1 MRLYS
6 YFILLVIL
14 LTPMFLLAQ
23 KADDKDLTVQEYIE
37 QYRNIAIEEMERSE
51 IPASITLAQGI
62 HESAYGNSRLAKK
75 ANNHF
80 GIKCTKDWTGKKF
93 HKWDDEAHK
102 SCFRVYKNAE
112 ESYIDHTNFLVNRAH
127 YAFLFEYG
135 RKDYKRWAKGLRR
148 AGYATDPRYPEKLI
162 HTIEKY
168 KLHEYDKVS
177 GVLAYNTNG
186 EDAGSKEDVSK
197 RTKKQASFLF
207 KPRRGTLGRKKKGV
221 TYVTP
226 YVGESLLAVAKRMN
240 IPYKLLLKFNDLTEE
255 DDDLIDYQPV
265 YIYQKSTVYKGDE
278 TFHKVENDA
287 TMYEIAQHYGI
298 KLSSLL
304 ARNLM
309 TKGEEPKNGELIML
323 KEKAVSK
330 PKLRPKNH
338 VDVLPD
344 YSGSAPKTK
353 NNPIKNSKPVAVVI
367 PTVKRPKPQTIEL
380 NTPTYSKDVYS
391 DTSKLNTSKSK
402 NKAYTNIVVRPEV
415 VSTTTTTTFTRPIR
429 RGDSRIRTTTTTG
442 PTTTTTTT
450 TTVPKTTGTG
460 TIPNSSSSTQGN
472 GTRPNTTIKTNTTPT
487 GTTPIRNNGVS
498 TPTNTPTTVKT
509 NPTTT
514 NPPVNPS
521 AIYGGTKTNNTF
533 GSTKGNTATTPVTP
547 PAPTGTTTV
556 KTNTTNNTLT
566 NKTVHIVQKGETLYR
581 IYKKYGVSVAS
592 IQKANQ
598 LAGTGIKPGDRL
610 IIPAK

>member
-6 YFILLVIL
+6 HFILLVIL

-37 QYRNIAIEEMERSE
+37 RYRNIAIEEMERSE

-80 GIKCTKDWTGKKF
+80 GIKCTKDWEGKKF

-168 KLHEYDKVS
+168 KLDEYDKVS

-186 EDAGSKEDVSK
+186 GDAGSKEDVSK

-278 TFHKVENDA
+278 TFHKVENDV

-298 KLSSLL
+298 KLPSLL

-338 VDVLPD
+338 IDALPD

-353 NNPIKNSKPVAVVI
+353 NNPVKNTKPVAVVI
-367 PTVKRPKPQTIEL
+367 PTVKRPKPQAIEL
-380 NTPTYSKDVYS
+380 NTPTYSKDVYA

-402 NKAYTNIVVRPEV
+402 NKAYTNIVVRPAV

-429 RGDSRIRTTTTTG
+429 RGDSRIRTTTTTR
-442 PTTTTTTT
+442 PTTTTTTGT
-450 TTVPKTTGTG
+450 TTVPKTTGT
-460 TIPNSSSSTQGN
+460 TSNPSSSTQG
-472 GTRPNTTIKTNTTPT
+472 GTRPNTNMGTGTGAT
-487 GTTPIRNNGVS
+487 GTTPIRTTGLTPANN
-498 TPTNTPTTVKT
+498 PNTTKI

-521 AIYGGTKTNNTF
+521 AIYGGTKSNNSF
-533 GSTKGNTATTPVTP
+533 GSTKTNTTKPTVRPPVS
-547 PAPTGTTTV
+547 TGTTTV
-556 KTNTTNNTLT
+556 KTNTTNNTLAK
-566 NKTVHIVQKGETLYR
+566 KTVHIVQKGETLYR

-592 IQKANQ
+592 IQQANK